1 MTFGVDT
8 FGRLGHAAETL
19 VLDATE
25 YDVAGTGGP
34 IYVKWYASSQSYWW
48 DGSKVGLGR
57 GYRDSGYAS
66 ASGIANWLSNT
77 LSYTKGKNIEF
88 LTLGPSDTD
97 QPIDCEMFAWGSWSD
112 WSDCA
117 DGQQIRTRT
126 RAVKTP
132 AANGGTA
139 CPTDL
144 EETESRAC
152 TGDDADTDTDTDTD
166 GTITSQT
173 GNGTVVTTTTTTPT
187 MPTWAIPAG
196 ITAVALVAIIAL
208 K

>member
-19 VLDATE
+19 VLGATD
-25 YDVAGTGGP
+25 YDVTGDGGP
-34 IYVKWYASSQSYWW
+34 VLVKWYSSTQSYWY

-66 ASGIANWLSNT
+66 ASGVANWLSNT

-88 LTLGPSDTD
+88 ETLGPNDTD
-97 QPIDCEMFAWGSWSD
+97 QPIDCEMFAWGSWSE

-132 AANGGTA
+132 AAHGGTA

-152 TGDDADTDTDTDTD
+152 TNDDADTDTDTDTG

-173 GNGTVVTTTTTTPT
+173 GNGTVVTTTTTPT
-187 MPTWAIPAG
+187 MPTWAIPAAG
-196 ITAVALVAIIAL
+196 IAAVALVAIIAL

>member
-8 FGRLGHAAETL
+8 FGRLPHAAETL
-19 VLDATE
+19 VLNATD
-25 YDVAGTGGP
+25 YDVTGDGGP
-34 IYVKWYASSQSYWW
+34 VLVKWYSSTQSYWYN
-48 DGSKVGLGR
+48 GSKVGLGA
-57 GYRDSGYAS
+57 GYRNSGYAS
-66 ASGIANWLSNT
+66 ASGIVNWLSNT
-77 LSYTKGKNIEF
+77 LSYTKGKSIEF
-88 LTLGPSDTD
+88 ETLGPNDTD
-97 QPIDCEMFAWGSWSD
+97 QPIDCEMFAWGSWSE

-126 RAVKTP
+126 RSVKTP
-132 AANGGTA
+132 AAHGGTA

-152 TGDDADTDTDTDTD
+152 TGDDADTDTD

-173 GNGTVVTTTTTTPT
+173 GTGTVVATTTTPS
-187 MPTWAIPAG
+187 MPEWAVPAG
-196 ITAVALVAIIAL
+196 IGAVALVAILAL

>member
-132 AANGGTA
+132 HRFL
-139 CPTDL
+139 PFRSTDAIRVPGPRAHAGRPAVRPPSRVR
-144 EETESRAC
+144 SRAL
-152 TGDDADTDTDTDTD
+152 GR
-166 GTITSQT
+166 
-173 GNGTVVTTTTTTPT
+173 
-187 MPTWAIPAG
+187 
-196 ITAVALVAIIAL
+196 
-208 K
+208 